1 MTIRASSHEFAMT
14 MRLYMCC
21 RYSWGGT
28 DFLLIFEVCCQVWE
42 RCGKMAQCRMY
53 CNTDSVD
60 DRIRYSAE
68 CISFFAEK
76 RYM

>member
-1 MTIRASSHEFAMT
+1 
-14 MRLYMCC
+14 
-21 RYSWGGT
+21 
-28 DFLLIFEVCCQVWE
+28 
-42 RCGKMAQCRMY
+42 MAQCRMY